1 MLTTTEI
8 RNYRTFSAL
17 ALDRLCRV
25 NLFVGPNNTGKT
37 ALLEAMDLLVR
48 SQDSR
53 TVEAVLAERGELR
66 TGTNGAQDAVE
77 LDFSGLFHGR
87 APIPGGMKISGVLD
101 GQPISFCAGVHFAG
115 DDRAVETRE
124 ALREIDPR
132 FIELRATGKG
142 EPWRL
147 SASSTRVPES
157 LGLLAAS
164 QSGLLTIPSR
174 VPSSSRLRDRRLLRM
189 GLSRL
194 PPSFVYEL
202 WDSVVLTEDE
212 ERVVASLRLIDEDIE
227 KATVLGAPGKE
238 TSRAFVKL
246 RGFPERAPLASLGE
260 GVGRLF
266 ELALALSSLE
276 SGGILLVDEIDTG
289 LHHRVLESLWAF
301 ILEETRR
308 RNLQIAATT
317 HSLDCLRALASCID
331 RQSSSQDDVCVQ
343 RLDPNQAK
351 ATFFS
356 AEELQVA
363 VQQELEIR

>member
-8 RNYRTFSAL
+8 RSYRTFSAL
-17 ALDRLCRV
+17 VIDRLCRV

-37 ALLEAMDLLVR
+37 ALLEAVDLLVR

-66 TGTNGAQDAVE
+66 TGANGAHHAVE

-87 APIPGGMKISGVLD
+87 APIPAGMKISGMLD
-101 GQPISFCAGVHFAG
+101 GQPINFCAGVHFAG
-115 DDRAVETRE
+115 DDRAVDTRE
-124 ALREIDPR
+124 ALRETDPR
-132 FIELRATGKG
+132 FIELRATGRG
-142 EPWRL
+142 EPWTL
-147 SASSTRVPES
+147 SASSTRAPE
-157 LGLLAAS
+157 GLLS
-164 QSGLLTIPSR
+164 TLQSSLLVIPSR
-174 VPSSSRLRDRRLLRM
+174 APSSSRPRDRRLLRM
-189 GLSRL
+189 GPSRL

-202 WDSVVLTEDE
+202 WDSVALTEAE
-212 ERVVASLRLIDEDIE
+212 ERVFAALRLIDEDIE
-227 KATVLGAPGKE
+227 KATVLGAPGQD

-289 LHHRVLESLWAF
+289 LHHRVLESTWTF

-308 RNLQIAATT
+308 RNLQFVATT

-331 RQSSSQDDVCVQ
+331 RQSQPQDDVCVQ

-356 AEELQVA
+356 AEELQIA